1 MNEWMKL
8 AGSLLSTGLRTTGV
22 L

>member
-8 AGSLLSTGLRTTGV
+8 AGSLLSTG
-22 L
+22 